1 MKIIFNKP
9 KKNNS
14 SFFMDIKNKA
24 NTVKEKIKN
33 NEQKP
38 NVKQYVLLV
47 LMVIVGL
54 LSISLSMSKN
64 KETSKEKY
72 DTYKLED
79 VNNVNLENTKY
90 QTAISSIST
99 NVSNV
104 EEKKKVEVKYTLPT
118 DGVIIKRYSTE
129 ELILSETLDMWMTH
143 DGIDVSGNIGD
154 SVYAVED
161 GTVEDIYLDAL
172 YGTSIII
179 NHKDGITS
187 VYSNLQEEVKT
198 KKGENVKKGT
208 VIGKIGKTAIIEV
221 NDEPH
226 IHLEILKD
234 GNNIDPSQIGLK

>member
-24 NTVKEKIKN
+24 NIVKEKIKS

-38 NVKQYVLLV
+38 NIKQYVLLV
-47 LMVIVGL
+47 LMLIVGL
-54 LSISLSMSKN
+54 LSISLSMQKN

-79 VNNVNLENTKY
+79 VNKGNIEDTKY

-104 EEKKKVEVKYTLPT
+104 EEKKKVEGKYTLPT
-118 DGVIIKRYSTE
+118 DGIIIKRYSTE

-187 VYSNLQEEVKT
+187 VYSNLQEEVKA